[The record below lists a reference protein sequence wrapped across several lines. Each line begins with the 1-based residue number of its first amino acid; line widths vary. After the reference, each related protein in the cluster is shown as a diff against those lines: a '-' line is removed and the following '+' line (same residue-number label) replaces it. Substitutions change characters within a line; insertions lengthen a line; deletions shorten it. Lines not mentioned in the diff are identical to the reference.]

1 MEKTFTR
8 HFYLKFLF
16 ATFFYL
22 LIPWLAFAQQIIKG
36 TVLDQNDKPIPGVSI
51 LEKGTK
57 NGTSTNGEGKFI
69 LTIQNSKAILIA
81 RIVGFLTVEKPV
93 TTNATLN
100 FSLQDDNKV
109 LDEVVLIGYQ
119 KITRKKSTASISSIS
134 GKELANLPAA
144 SFDQLLQGRL
154 SGVNVQNFTGQP
166 GVSPT
171 VSVRGNS
178 TASTSYDQFNTVRTP
193 LYVVDGVPQSSDD
206 FVPPGT
212 GTGTNYLAGINPND
226 IESIDVLK
234 DASAAAIYGSRAAN
248 GVILITTKKG
258 VSGETKVALSSY
270 VGFVQ
275 RPDLREA
282 TIGATERRQKMEVL
296 QRQLTY
302 DQRRQLPYL
311 LTDSLNPAFNG
322 NTDWQDLFYQVGKIN
337 DNNLSITGGSDNGMT
352 YRFSGGYYNE
362 QGIIKGTGFKR
373 YSSRINLTSRALNKK
388 LMINP
393 QFYYSSA
400 DRARGNEDPDD
411 PNKPTKIGS
420 GNLPSSL
427 INLSP
432 EKLDFFVSPN
442 SENLDKNISNQFG
455 INLNLS
461 YEFNKHFTLN
471 SQSSYTSDN
480 TRRDASRS
488 SLLNNNF
495 GNSATSFSS
504 SGIGLR
510 TSNYL
515 NYNGMLGKHSFSA
528 VVGQDIEYNKY
539 QNTQAAGYGGASDN
553 IQVVTGFQ
561 QANIFALSQY
571 RAHGLIAY
579 YGRFNYDYDSKYLL
593 SGTLRTDGSSG
604 FGENNKYGVF
614 PSVSV
619 GWILSEENFMKN
631 ITNNPFTLVKIRGS
645 YGATGNE
652 DLRNSYV
659 QYNKYLVNN
668 GGFEGNG
675 AINGVQYGLPGA
687 TSYNGVTAITPN
699 FVNGV
704 AQKDLSW
711 EKSTQWNIGTDIEFQ
726 NGKYALSFDVYNK
739 EVKDKLFNVD
749 LPVTSG
755 YDNAFTNAF
764 SVRNSGMELTF
775 NATPISKKI
784 KWNTS
789 FNISYNKN
797 QIMSLPNGG
806 RDIVLRGD
814 RFDKSHILS
823 VGSPI
828 NAFYLYRTNGVF
840 SRTSDIPVNP
850 FTGELYKNTSGTYA
864 AGDFYLADL
873 DGDGIIDVFN
883 DGINPDKMPVG
894 DPNPRFTGGWTN
906 NFSYKNFS
914 LSIFATFTFKRDV
927 LNLFDSD
934 RFANSQSLDAVA
946 NFANFST
953 PDLDRLNI
961 WRNPG
966 DNAEYAKYDLGS
978 YRYYYTG
985 AQTFFLEKGG
995 YLRIK
1000 SINIG
1005 YDLNARTLK
1014 RLGLSQFKIFA
1025 IVDNVH
1031 MFQQSKKLPDA
1042 EAVNGYGEYNGNG
1055 YPIPRKYTLGLQVQ
1069 F

>member
-1 MEKTFTR
+1 MEKTSTR
-8 HFYLKFLF
+8 HCYVKFLA

-22 LIPWLAFAQQIIKG
+22 LIPWLAFAQKTIKG

-57 NGTSTNGEGKFI
+57 NGTSTNADGKFT
-69 LTIQNSKAILIA
+69 LAVQNDKAVLVA
-81 RIVGFLTVEKPV
+81 RIVGFVTVEK
-93 TTNATLN
+93 TITASGTIN
-100 FSLQDDNKV
+100 FSLQDDNKM

-134 GKELANLPAA
+134 GKELANLPAS

-166 GVSPT
+166 GVSPS

-178 TASTSYDQFNTVRTP
+178 TASTSYDQYNAIRSP
-193 LYVVDGVPQSSDD
+193 LYVVDGIPQSSDD
-206 FVPPGT
+206 FVPAGT

-258 VSGETKVALSSY
+258 VSGETKVSLSSY

-275 RPDLREA
+275 RPELREA
-282 TIGATERRQKMEVL
+282 TIGSTERRQKMEVL
-296 QRQLTY
+296 QRQLNY
-302 DQRRQLPYL
+302 DQRRQLPYI

-337 DNNLSITGGSDNGMT
+337 DNNLSLTGGSDNGMT

-362 QGIIKGTGFKR
+362 QGTIKGTGFKR
-373 YSSRINLTSRALNKK
+373 YSTRINLTSRALNKK

-393 QFYYSSA
+393 QFYYSRA

-411 PNKPTKIGS
+411 PSKPTKIGS

-427 INLSP
+427 INLSS
-432 EKLDFFVSPN
+432 EKLDFFVNPN

-461 YEFNKHFTLN
+461 YEFGKHFILN

-480 TRRDASRS
+480 ARRDASRS
-488 SLLNNNF
+488 SLLNNGF

-504 SGIGLR
+504 SAMGLR

-515 NYNGMLGKHSFSA
+515 NYNGTLGKHSFSA
-528 VVGQDIEYNKY
+528 VVGQDIEYNQY
-539 QNTQAAGYGGASDN
+539 QNTQAAGGGGASDN
-553 IQVVTGFQ
+553 IEVVTGFQ

-571 RAHGLIAY
+571 RAHGLVAY
-579 YGRFNYDYDSKYLL
+579 YGRFNYDYAEKYLL
-593 SGTLRTDGSSG
+593 SGTIRTDGSSG

-614 PSVSV
+614 PSISV

-652 DLRNSYV
+652 DLKNAYV
-659 QYNKYLVNN
+659 QYNKYIVNN
-668 GGFEGNG
+668 GSFSGNG
-675 AINGVQYGLPGA
+675 GS

-726 NGKYALSFDVYNK
+726 NGKYALTFDVYNK

-749 LPVTSG
+749 LPATSG
-755 YDNAFTNAF
+755 YDVAFTNAF

-775 NATPISKKI
+775 NANPISKVV
-784 KWNTS
+784 KWYTS

-806 RDIVLRGD
+806 RDIILSGD
-814 RFDKSHILS
+814 RFDKTHILS

-828 NAFYLYRTNGVF
+828 NAFYLYQTKGVF
-840 SRTSDIPVNP
+840 SRTGNIPQNP
-850 FTGELYKNTSGTYA
+850 FTGERYRNSNGTFNE
-864 AGDFYLADL
+864 GDFYLADL
-873 DGDGIIDVFN
+873 DGDYFVDIFN
-883 DGINPDKMPVG
+883 DGINPDKMPIG

-914 LSIFATFTFKRDV
+914 LGIFATFTLKRDV

-934 RFANSQSLDAVA
+934 RFANSQDGNAVA
-946 NFANFST
+946 NFANFSI
-953 PDLDRLNI
+953 PDLDGLNI
-961 WRNPG
+961 WKNPG
-966 DNAEYAKYDLGS
+966 DNAEYAKYDLGT

-1025 IVDNVH
+1025 VVDNVH

-1055 YPIPRKYTLGLQVQ
+1055 YPIPKKYTLGLQVQ

>member
-1 MEKTFTR
+1 MEKKSTW
-8 HFYLKFLF
+8 HCCVKFLL

-22 LIPWLAFAQQIIKG
+22 LIPWLAFAQKTIKG
-36 TVLDQNDKPIPGVSI
+36 TVLDQSKQPIPGVSI

-57 NGTSTNGEGKFI
+57 NGTITNAEGKFV
-69 LTIQNSKAILIA
+69 LTVKSDGAVIVA
-81 RIVGFLTVEKPV
+81 RIVGFLSAEKAIGG
-93 TTNATLN
+93 NSIINFALN
-100 FSLQDDNKV
+100 EDNKV

-119 KITRKKSTASISSIS
+119 KITRKKTTASISSIS
-134 GKELANLPAA
+134 GKELANLPAS

-166 GVSPT
+166 GVAPT

-178 TASTSYDQFNTVRTP
+178 TASTSYDQYNTIRSP
-193 LYVVDGVPQSSDD
+193 LYVVDGIPQSSDD
-206 FVPPGT
+206 FVPAGT

-258 VSGETKVALSSY
+258 VVGETKISLSSY
-270 VGFVQ
+270 FGLVQ
-275 RPDLREA
+275 RPELREA

-337 DNNLSITGGSDNGMT
+337 DNNISLTGGGENGMT

-362 QGIIKGTGFKR
+362 EGIVKGTGFKR
-373 YSSRINLTSRALNKK
+373 YSSRLNLSSRAIKKK
-388 LMINP
+388 LLINP
-393 QFYYSSA
+393 QFFYSRA
-400 DRARGNEDPDD
+400 DRARGNEDPND
-411 PNKPTKIGS
+411 PLSPTNIGA

-432 EKLDFFVSPN
+432 EKLAYFVSPN

-455 INLNLS
+455 VNLNLS
-461 YEFNKHFTLN
+461 FEFNKHFTLN
-471 SQSSYTSDN
+471 SQSSYTADN
-480 TRRDASRS
+480 ARRDASRS
-488 SLLNNNF
+488 DLLNNGF
-495 GNSATSFSS
+495 GNSSTSFSS
-504 SGIGLR
+504 TAIGLR

-515 NYNGMLGKHSFSA
+515 NYTGSVNKHSFTA
-528 VVGQDIEYNKY
+528 VVGQDIEYNQY
-539 QNTQAAGYGGASDN
+539 QDTQAGGFGGPSDN

-561 QANIFALSQY
+561 QANIFAISQY

-579 YGRFNYDYDSKYLL
+579 YGRFNYDYADKYLL
-593 SGTLRTDGSSG
+593 SATIRTDGSSG

-631 ITNNPFTLVKIRGS
+631 ITNNPFTLVKVRGS

-652 DLRNSYV
+652 DQRNAYV
-659 QYNKYLVNN
+659 QYNRYLVNRGSFSGN
-668 GGFEGNG
+668 GGS
-675 AINGVQYGLPGA
+675 

-711 EKSTQWNIGTDIEFQ
+711 EKSTQWNIGTDIEIQ
-726 NGKYALSFDVYNK
+726 NGKYAFSFDVYNK

-749 LPVTSG
+749 LPATSG
-755 YDNAFTNAF
+755 YDNAYTNAF
-764 SVRNSGMELTF
+764 SVRNAGMELTITA
-775 NATPISKKI
+775 NPISKMV
-784 KWNTS
+784 KWNTA

-806 RDIVLRGD
+806 RDIILSGD
-814 RFDKSHILS
+814 RFDKTHILS

-828 NAFYLYRTNGVF
+828 NAFYLYQTKGVF
-840 SRTSDIPVNP
+840 SRTGNIPQNP
-850 FTGELYKNTSGTYA
+850 FTGERYRNSNGTFNE
-864 AGDFYLADL
+864 GDFYLADL
-873 DGDGIIDVFN
+873 DGDYFVDIFN
-883 DGINPDKMPVG
+883 DGINPDKMPIG

-914 LSIFATFTFKRDV
+914 LGIFTTFTLKRDV

-934 RFANSQSLDAVA
+934 RFANSQDGNAVA

-953 PDLDRLNI
+953 PDLDKLNI

-966 DNAEYAKYDLGS
+966 DNAEYAKYDLGT

-1005 YDLNARTLK
+1005 YDLNQRTLK
-1014 RLGLSQFKIFA
+1014 KWGLSQFKIFA
-1025 IVDNVH
+1025 VMDNVH

-1042 EAVNGYGEYNGNG
+1042 EAVNGYGEYKGNG
-1055 YPIPRKYTLGLQVQ
+1055 YPIPKKYTLGFQVQ

>member
-8 HFYLKFLF
+8 HFYLKFLS

-57 NGTSTNGEGKFI
+57 NGTSTNGDGKFV
-69 LTIQNSKAILIA
+69 LTVQNSKAILVA

-93 TTNATLN
+93 TANAILN
-100 FSLQDDNKV
+100 FSLQDDNKM

-258 VSGETKVALSSY
+258 VSGETRVSLSSY

-411 PNKPTKIGS
+411 PNKPTKIGA

-442 SENLDKNISNQFG
+442 SENLDKNVSNQFG

-515 NYNGMLGKHSFSA
+515 NYNGTLGKHSFSA

-539 QNTQAAGYGGASDN
+539 QNTQAAGFGGASDN

-675 AINGVQYGLPGA
+675 AVNGVQYGLPGA

-699 FVNGV
+699 FINGV

-711 EKSTQWNIGTDIEFQ
+711 EKSTQWNIGTDLEFQ

-864 AGDFYLADL
+864 AGEFYLADL
-873 DGDGIIDVFN
+873 DGDGVIDVFN

-934 RFANSQSLDAVA
+934 RFANSTSIDAVS

-978 YRYYYTG
+978 YHYYYTG

-995 YLRIK
+995 YLRIR

-1014 RLGLSQFKIFA
+1014 RLGLSQLKIFA
-1025 IVDNVH
+1025 VVDNVH

>member
-1 MEKTFTR
+1 MKLNFTGTTP
-8 HFYLKFLF
+8 KILF
-16 ATFFYL
+16 GLLFYL
-22 LIPWLAFAQQIIKG
+22 LIPWQAFAQKTVRG
-36 TVLDQNDKPIPGVSI
+36 TVLDQGGKPIPGVSI

-57 NGTSTNGEGKFI
+57 NGTSTNAEGKFV
-69 LTIQNSKAILIA
+69 LAVKSDKAIIVA
-81 RIVGFLTVEKPV
+81 RIVGFLPVEKPISA
-93 TTNATLN
+93 NGILN
-100 FSLQDDNKV
+100 FSLQDDNKT

-119 KITRKKSTASISSIS
+119 KITRKKSTAAISSIS
-134 GKELANLPAA
+134 GKELANLPSP

-154 SGVNVQNFTGQP
+154 AGINVQNFTGQP
-166 GVSPT
+166 GVAPT

-178 TASTSYDQFNTVRTP
+178 TGSTSYDQFNVVRSP

-258 VSGETKVALSSY
+258 VSGETKIALSSY
-270 VGFVQ
+270 FGFVQ

-311 LTDSLNPAFNG
+311 LTDSLNPVFNG

-337 DNNLSITGGSDNGMT
+337 DNNISLTGGSENGMT

-362 QGIIKGTGFKR
+362 DGVVKGTGFKR
-373 YSSRINLTSRALNKK
+373 YSTRINLSARALNKK
-388 LMINP
+388 LLINP
-393 QFYYSSA
+393 QFYYSRA
-400 DRARGNEDPDD
+400 DRARGNEDPND
-411 PNKPTKIGS
+411 PSKPTKIGS

-427 INLSP
+427 LNLSP
-432 EKLDFFVSPN
+432 EKLDFFVNPN

-461 YEFNKHFTLN
+461 YEFNKNFTLN

-480 TRRDASRS
+480 ARRDASVS
-488 SLLNNNF
+488 SLLNNGL
-495 GNSATSFSS
+495 GNSASSFSS
-504 SGIGLR
+504 SGMGLR

-515 NYNGMLGKHSFSA
+515 NYTGKIGQHSFNA
-528 VVGQDIEYNKY
+528 VIGQDIEYNLY
-539 QNTQAAGYGGASDN
+539 QNTQASGFGGASDN
-553 IQVVTGFQ
+553 IEVVTGFQ
-561 QANIFALSQY
+561 QANIFGYSEY
-571 RAHGLIAY
+571 RAHGLVAY
-579 YGRFNYDYDSKYLL
+579 YGRFNYDYADKYLL
-593 SGTLRTDGSSG
+593 SGTIRTDGSSG

-619 GWILSEENFMKN
+619 GWILSEENFIKN
-631 ITNNPFTLVKIRGS
+631 ITNNPFSLIKVRGS
-645 YGATGNE
+645 WGATGNE
-652 DLRNSYV
+652 DLRNAYV
-659 QYNKYLVNN
+659 QYNNYLVNN
-668 GGFEGNG
+668 GSFSGNG
-675 AINGVQYGLPGA
+675 GS
-687 TSYNGVTAITPN
+687 TSYNGVTVITPN
-699 FVNGV
+699 YRNGV

-711 EKSTQWNIGTDIEFQ
+711 EKSTQWNIGTDIEIKG
-726 NGKYALSFDVYNK
+726 GKYAFTFDVYNK

-755 YDNAFTNAF
+755 YDVAFTNAF
-764 SVRNSGMELTF
+764 SVRNSGLEFTF
-775 NATPISKKI
+775 NGNMISKPFR
-784 KWNTS
+784 WNTS

-797 QIMSLPNGG
+797 QVMSLPNGG
-806 RDIVLRGD
+806 RDIILSGD
-814 RFDKSHILS
+814 RFDKTHILS
-823 VGSPI
+823 VGSPL
-828 NAFYLYRTNGVF
+828 NAFYLYRTKGVF
-840 SRTSDIPVNP
+840 SRTGDIPQNP
-850 FTGELYKNTSGTYA
+850 FTGERYRNSNGTFNE
-864 AGDFYLADL
+864 GDFYLADL
-873 DGDGIIDVFN
+873 DGDYFVDIFN
-883 DGINPDKMPVG
+883 DGINPDKQPIG

-914 LSIFATFTFKRDV
+914 LSVFATFTFKRDV

-934 RFANSQSLDAVA
+934 RFANSQDGNAIYQ
-946 NFANFST
+946 FASFST

-966 DNAEYAKYDLGS
+966 DNAEYAKYDLGT

-1000 SINIG
+1000 NITLG
-1005 YDLNARTLK
+1005 YDLGAKTLSK
-1014 RLGLSQFKIFA
+1014 WGLSQFKVFA
-1025 IVDNVH
+1025 MMDNVH

-1042 EAVNGYGEYNGNG
+1042 EAVNGYGEYSGNG
-1055 YPIPRKYTLGLQVQ
+1055 YPIPKKYTLGLQVQ

>member
-1 MEKTFTR
+1 MEKISTR
-8 HFYLKFLF
+8 HCYVKFLA
-16 ATFFYL
+16 ATLFYL
-22 LIPWLAFAQQIIKG
+22 LIPWLAFAQKTIKG
-36 TVLDQNDKPIPGVSI
+36 TVLDQNEKPIPGVSI

-57 NGTSTNGEGKFI
+57 NGTSTDADGKFA
-69 LTIQNSKAILIA
+69 LSVQNDKAIIVA
-81 RIVGFLTVEKPV
+81 RTVGFLAVEKPA
-93 TTNATLN
+93 NANGILN
-100 FSLQDDNKV
+100 FSLQEDNKT

-166 GVSPT
+166 GVAPN

-178 TASTSYDQFNTVRTP
+178 TASTGYDQINTIRSP

-212 GTGTNYLAGINPND
+212 GTGTNYLGGINPSD

-258 VSGETKVALSSY
+258 VSGETRVALSSY

-282 TIGATERRQKMEVL
+282 TIGTTERRQKMEVL

-400 DRARGNEDPDD
+400 DRARGNEDPND

-442 SENLDKNISNQFG
+442 SENLDKNISTQFG

-480 TRRDASRS
+480 TRRDASKS

-504 SGIGLR
+504 TGTGLR

-515 NYNGMLGKHSFSA
+515 NYNGTLGKHSFSA
-528 VVGQDIEYNKY
+528 VVGQDIEYRKD
-539 QNTQAAGYGGASDN
+539 QNTQAAGFGGANDN
-553 IQVVTGFQ
+553 IQVITGFQ

-675 AINGVQYGLPGA
+675 AVNGVVYGTPGA

-739 EVKDKLFNVD
+739 EVKSKLFNVD
-749 LPVTSG
+749 LPATSG

-775 NATPISKKI
+775 NATPVSKKI

-806 RDIVLRGD
+806 RDIILSGD
-814 RFDKSHILS
+814 RFDKSHLLS

-828 NAFYLYRTNGVF
+828 NAFYLYTTKGVF
-840 SRTSDIPVNP
+840 SRTSDIPINP

-883 DGINPDKMPVG
+883 DGINPDKKPIG

-934 RFANSQSLDAVA
+934 RFANSQSGDAA
-946 NFANFST
+946 LNFANFST

-995 YLRIK
+995 YLRIRN
-1000 SINIG
+1000 INVG
-1005 YDLNARTLK
+1005 YDLNAKTLK

-1025 IVDNVH
+1025 MVDNVH

>member
-1 MEKTFTR
+1 MEKTSTR
-8 HFYLKFLF
+8 HCYVKFLT

-22 LIPWLAFAQQIIKG
+22 LIPWLAFAQKTIKG

-57 NGTSTNGEGKFI
+57 NGTSTNSEGKFVI
-69 LTIQNSKAILIA
+69 AVQSDKAVLVA
-81 RIVGFLTVEKPV
+81 RIVGFVTVEK
-93 TTNATLN
+93 TITASGTIN
-100 FSLQDDNKV
+100 FSLQDDNKM

-154 SGVNVQNFTGQP
+154 AGINVQNFSGQP
-166 GVSPT
+166 GVAPT

-178 TASTSYDQFNTVRTP
+178 TGSTSYDQINTVRSP
-193 LYVVDGVPQSSDD
+193 LYVVDGVPQASDD

-258 VSGETKVALSSY
+258 VSGDTKINISSY
-270 VGFVQ
+270 VGISQ

-282 TIGATERRQKMEVL
+282 TIGTTERRQKMEVL
-296 QRQLTY
+296 QRQLSY
-302 DQRRQLPYL
+302 DQKRQLPYL
-311 LTDSLNPAFNG
+311 LTDSLNPVFNG
-322 NTDWQDLFYQVGKIN
+322 NTDWQDLFYHVAKIN
-337 DNNLSITGGSDNGMT
+337 DNNISLTGGTDNGMT

-362 QGIIKGTGFKR
+362 QGVVKGTGVKR
-373 YSSRINLTSRALNKK
+373 YSSRINLSTKALNKK
-388 LMINP
+388 LTINP
-393 QFYYSSA
+393 QFYYSRT
-400 DRARGNEDPDD
+400 DRGRGGEDPNN
-411 PNKPTKIGS
+411 PLNPTRLGA

-427 INLSP
+427 LNLSP
-432 EKLDFFVSPN
+432 EKLNFFVSPN
-442 SENLDKNISNQFG
+442 SENTDRNISNQFG
-455 INLNLS
+455 VNLNLS

-471 SQSSYTSDN
+471 SQSSYTADN
-480 TRRDASRS
+480 QRRDASFN
-488 SLLNNNF
+488 SLLNNGL
-495 GNSATSFSS
+495 GNSAASFSS

-510 TSNYL
+510 ASNYL
-515 NYNGMLGKHSFSA
+515 NYNGSLDKHSFN
-528 VVGQDIEYNKY
+528 VLVGQDIEYNQY
-539 QNTQAAGYGGASDN
+539 ENTFASGFGGANDN
-553 IQVVTGFQ
+553 ITVVTGFQ
-561 QANIFALSQY
+561 QANIRTSSQY
-571 RAHGLIAY
+571 RGHGLIAY
-579 YGRFNYDYDSKYLL
+579 YSRFSYDYADKYLL
-593 SGTLRTDGSSG
+593 SGSIRTDGSSG

-614 PSVSV
+614 PSISA

-645 YGATGNE
+645 YGVTGNE
-652 DLRNSYV
+652 NLDNAYV

-668 GGFEGNG
+668 GVFEGNDRDVLGYGG
-675 AINGVQYGLPGA
+675 AS
-687 TSYNGVTAITPN
+687 SYNGVTVITPN
-699 FVNGV
+699 FYNGV
-704 AQKDLSW
+704 AQKNLSW
-711 EKSTQWNIGTDIEFQ
+711 EKSTQWNIGTDLEIQ
-726 NGKYALSFDVYNK
+726 NGKYAISFDVYNK
-739 EVKDKLFNVD
+739 EIKDKLFNVD
-749 LPVTSG
+749 LPATSG
-755 YDNAFTNAF
+755 YDVAFTNAF
-764 SVRNSGMELTF
+764 SVRNSGMEFTF
-775 NATPISKKI
+775 NGNLISKPFR
-784 KWNTS
+784 WYTS

-806 RDIVLRGD
+806 RDIILRGD
-814 RFDKSHILS
+814 RFDKTHILS
-823 VGSPI
+823 VGSPL
-828 NAFYLYRTNGVF
+828 NAFYLYQTKGVF
-840 SRTSDIPVNP
+840 SRSGNIPQNP
-850 FTGELYKNTSGTYA
+850 FTGERYRNSNGTFNE
-864 AGDFYLADL
+864 GDFYLADL
-873 DGDGIIDVFN
+873 DGDYFVDVFN
-883 DGINPDKMPVG
+883 DGINPDKQPIG

-914 LSIFATFTFKRDV
+914 LSVFATFTLKRDV

-934 RFANSQSLDAVA
+934 RFANSQDGNALYQ
-946 NFANFST
+946 FASFST
-953 PDLDRLNI
+953 PDLDKLNI

-1000 SINIG
+1000 NITLG
-1005 YDLNARTLK
+1005 YDLGAKTLS
-1014 RLGLSQFKIFA
+1014 RWGLSQFKVFA
-1025 IVDNVH
+1025 MIDNVH

-1042 EAVNGYGEYNGNG
+1042 EAVNGYGEYIGTG
-1055 YPIPRKYTLGLQVQ
+1055 YPIPKKYTLGLQVQ

>member
-1 MEKTFTR
+1 MEKTSTR
-8 HFYLKFLF
+8 HFYLKFLS

-22 LIPWLAFAQQIIKG
+22 LIPWIAFAQKTIRG
-36 TVLDQNDKPIPGVSI
+36 TILDQNEKPVPGVTV

-57 NGTSTNGEGKFI
+57 NGTSTNGEGKFL
-69 LTIQNSKAILIA
+69 LTVKNDNAILIA
-81 RIVGFLTVEKPV
+81 RIVGFLLEEQPV
-93 TTNATLN
+93 RANGIVN
-100 FSLQDDNKV
+100 FILKDDNKV

-134 GKELANLPAA
+134 GKELANLPAS

-154 SGVNVQNFTGQP
+154 SGVNVQNFSGQP
-166 GVSPT
+166 GVSPS

-178 TASTSYDQFNTVRTP
+178 TASTSYDQYNAIRSP

-206 FVPPGT
+206 FVPAGT
-212 GTGTNYLAGINPND
+212 GTGTNYLAGINPSD

-258 VSGETKVALSSY
+258 TGGQTKINLSSY
-270 VGFVQ
+270 FGFSQ
-275 RPDLREA
+275 RPDLRSV
-282 TIGATERRQKMEVL
+282 TIGTTERRQKMEVL
-296 QRQLTY
+296 NRQLTY

-322 NTDWQDLFYQVGKIN
+322 HTDWQDLFYQVAKIN
-337 DNNLSITGGSDNGMT
+337 DNNISLSGGGENGMT

-393 QFYYSSA
+393 QFFYSRA

-411 PNKPTKIGS
+411 PSKPTKIGS

-432 EKLDFFVSPN
+432 EKLDFFVNPN

-455 INLNLS
+455 AILNLS

-471 SQSSYTSDN
+471 SQSSYTADN
-480 TRRDASRS
+480 ARRDASRS
-488 SLLNNNF
+488 DLLNNGF
-495 GNSATSFSS
+495 GNSASSFSS
-504 SGIGLR
+504 TAMGLR

-515 NYNGMLGKHSFSA
+515 NYIGSIKKHSFSA
-528 VVGQDIEYNKY
+528 VVGQDIEYNQY
-539 QNTQAAGYGGASDN
+539 QNTQAGGVGGASDLV
-553 IQVVTGFQ
+553 QVVTGFQ
-561 QANIFALSQY
+561 QANISASSTY

-579 YGRFNYDYDSKYLL
+579 YGRFNYDYNDKYLL
-593 SGTLRTDGSSG
+593 SGTIRTDGSSG

-614 PSVSV
+614 PSISA

-631 ITNNPFTLVKIRGS
+631 ITNNPFTLVKVRGS

-652 DLRNSYV
+652 DQRNAYV
-659 QYNKYLVNN
+659 QYNRYIVNN
-668 GGFEGNG
+668 GSFSGNTG
-675 AINGVQYGLPGA
+675 S

-699 FVNGV
+699 FYNGV

-711 EKSTQWNIGTDIEFQ
+711 EKSTQWNIGTDIEIQ
-726 NGKYALSFDVYNK
+726 NGRYALSFDVYNK
-739 EVKDKLFNVD
+739 EVKQKLFNVN

-755 YDNAFTNAF
+755 YDVAYTNAF
-764 SVRNSGMELTF
+764 SVRNAGLELTLTANPLNKAF
-775 NATPISKKI
+775 
-784 KWNTS
+784 KWYSS

-806 RDIVLRGD
+806 RDIILNGD
-814 RFDKSHILS
+814 RFDKTHILS

-828 NAFYLYRTNGVF
+828 NAFYLYQTKGVF
-840 SRTSDIPVNP
+840 SRTSYIPVNP
-850 FTGELYKNTSGTYA
+850 YTGVRYRNGNGTYSE
-864 AGDFYLADL
+864 GDFYLADL
-873 DGDGIIDVFN
+873 DGDYYIDLFN
-883 DGINPDKMPVG
+883 EGINPDKMPVG
-894 DPNPRFTGGWTN
+894 DPNPRFTGGFTN

-914 LSIFATFTFKRDV
+914 LGIFAAFTFKRDV

-934 RFANSQSLDAVA
+934 RFANSLFGDAVN
-946 NFANFST
+946 NFAAFST
-953 PDLDRLNI
+953 PDLSKLNI
-961 WRNPG
+961 WKNPG
-966 DNAEYAKYDLGS
+966 DQAEYAKYDIGS
-978 YRYYYTG
+978 FRGYYTG

-995 YLRIK
+995 YLRIR
-1000 SINIG
+1000 SINLG
-1005 YDLNARTLK
+1005 YDLNAKTLK
-1014 RLGLSQFKIFA
+1014 RLGLSQFKIFTT
-1025 IVDNVH
+1025 IDNVW
-1031 MFQQSKKLPDA
+1031 MFQQSKKIPDA
-1042 EAVNGYGEYNGNG
+1042 EAVNQYGEYNGNG
-1055 YPIPRKYTLGLQVQ
+1055 YPIPRRYTLGVQVQ